1 MGSMDKFINFMKMNN
16 NGDDDD
22 DEYID
27 HDYEEE
33 EEEYAPSPKRVSAPD
48 EDDDRAARRTQR
60 QPVRGNFAKKG
71 ASVSNSANMEICF
84 CKPSTFEDATQ
95 VADALLS
102 NRSVVLNLEGLD
114 MALAQR
120 IFDFATG
127 STYAVQGKLEAIS
140 KYVYMITPESVNISG
155 DTLEG
160 TGALGSKSFS

>member
-16 NGDDDD
+16 TGDDE

-33 EEEYAPSPKRVSAPD
+33 DEEYAPSPKRVAPPE
-48 EDDDRAARRTQR
+48 EDDDRGPHRPHR
-60 QPVRGNFAKKG
+60 QTATRGNFSKKG
-71 ASVSNSANMEICF
+71 ASMNNSSNMEICF
-84 CKPSTFEDATQ
+84 CKPTSFEDATQ

-160 TGALGSKSFS
+160 SAPLGSKAFS

>member
-1 MGSMDKFINFMKMNN
+1 MNN
-16 NGDDDD
+16 NSG
-22 DEYID
+22 
-27 HDYEEE
+27 
-33 EEEYAPSPKRVSAPD
+33 
-48 EDDDRAARRTQR
+48 
-60 QPVRGNFAKKG
+60 
-71 ASVSNSANMEICF
+71 NMEICF
-84 CKPSTFEDATQ
+84 CKPATFEDATQ

-155 DTLEG
+155 DTLEHNS
-160 TGALGSKSFS
+160 ALGSKSFS

>member
-16 NGDDDD
+16 TDEDD

-33 EEEYAPSPKRVSAPD
+33 EESYAPSPKRVAPPEED
-48 EDDDRAARRTQR
+48 EDRTSRRTTR
-60 QPVRGNFAKKG
+60 GPVRGNFSKKG
-71 ASVSNSANMEICF
+71 ATMNNSSNMEICF
-84 CKPSTFEDATQ
+84 CKPTTFEDATQ

-102 NRSVVLNLEGLD
+102 DRSVVLNLEGLD
-114 MALAQR
+114 MSLAQR
-120 IFDFATG
+120 IFDFTMG
-127 STYAVQGKLEAIS
+127 STYSVHGKLEAIS
-140 KYVYMITPESVNISG
+140 KYVYMITPESVSISG